1 MLPLSANSDYL
12 SNDNF
17 SLANE
22 YYDWDTMFHDNEIWG
37 ADSLNQSIEMVLTT
51 EPQERLFNPS
61 FGTPLF
67 NLLFENSSNIE
78 SLMPTVYDTIETWV
92 PIKIDRSKTNVQVDA
107 NAQSISFQIPY
118 TSNNGVIA
126 GIFGRRI
133 YR

>member
-12 SNDNF
+12 SEDNF
-17 SLANE
+17 SLVNE
-22 YYDWDTMFHDNEIWG
+22 YYDWDSAFHDNEIWG
-37 ADSLNQSIEMVLTT
+37 ADALNQSIEMVLTT
-51 EPQERLFNPS
+51 EPQERLFNPT

-67 NLLFENSSNIE
+67 NLLFENSTNIQ
-78 SLMPTVYDTIETWV
+78 SFMPMVYDTIELWV
-92 PIKIDRSKTNVQVDA
+92 PIKIDRANTNVQVDA
-107 NAQSISFQIPY
+107 DAQAISFQIPY